1 MPSLQCYSVGKPIL
15 HGAPPPAPAHTRCP
29 LNPERGVTG
38 SLRAQRT
45 LCTGIAPPSRG
56 QSRPPLHTC
65 LATQVCAQSRGEG
78 GGSWWR
84 TQKEVKPLC
93 PRTCREGVRPQ
104 HQYPEHGG
112 TTAVR
117 SPGSVSWGH
126 VTGDLQQKAILAQF
140 WGPEV
145 LNPGVTGLCSLRRS
159 QGRVPPASLSS
170 WWLRRAWTGN
180 HPPAL
185 GLNAY
190 RLLWEVLPVSCR

>member
-1 MPSLQCYSVGKPIL
+1 MLQCWK
-15 HGAPPPAPAHTRCP
+15 ADPPRRTPTGSCSHPLPSEPGERGDGLPACPAH
-29 LNPERGVTG
+29 
-38 SLRAQRT
+38 
-45 LCTGIAPPSRG
+45 
-56 QSRPPLHTC
+56 PLHWHCPTLPRSVQAPSSHLPGDPGLC
-65 LATQVCAQSRGEG
+65 PEPWGG

-93 PRTCREGVRPQ
+93 PRTCREGARPQ

-145 LNPGVTGLCSLRRS
+145 LNPGVTGPCSLRRS